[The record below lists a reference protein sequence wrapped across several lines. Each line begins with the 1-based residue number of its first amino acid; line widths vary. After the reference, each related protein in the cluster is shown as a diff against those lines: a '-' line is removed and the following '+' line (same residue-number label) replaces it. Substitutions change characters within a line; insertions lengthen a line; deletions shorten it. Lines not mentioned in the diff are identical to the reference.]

1 MMPDEIALRHWRR
14 VRRLTGTLLV
24 VWALASF
31 LVVFYARELSGW
43 QLLGTPLPFY
53 MAAQGTMLIYL
64 GIIGIY
70 ALAMKRIEALSGMIR
85 DEDDGR

>member
-1 MMPDEIALRHWRR
+1 
-14 VRRLTGTLLV
+14 
-24 VWALASF
+24 
-31 LVVFYARELSGW
+31 
-43 QLLGTPLPFY
+43 